1 VQAECHSFRVG
12 SHGRGLSTGIP
23 TPEPNDDKEQLRE
36 PKKKETQGLK
46 HTNLAQSEPTAAGGK
61 DELRAEKHEGAAQED
76 DPVLSSKLRAVDTPL
91 EGKQSAQENTE
102 ENNSLYDASLRYVR
116 AYALKRA
123 LSALAVGGRLLTV
136 HRGDVGA
143 VGVLCSQPSGRL
155 QQGAEGQDYRVGKSA
170 FGLPPLDAGRTK
182 RTVRSFTSG
191 PRPVA

>member
-102 ENNSLYDASLRYVR
+102 ENNSLYDASLRYVEAGFECVGCR
-116 AYALKRA
+116 RTLAYRTQGGCGRGRGAM
-123 LSALAVGGRLLTV
+123 LAAIWPAPTRC
-136 HRGDVGA
+136 RG
-143 VGVLCSQPSGRL
+143 P
-155 QQGAEGQDYRVGKSA
+155 
-170 FGLPPLDAGRTK
+170 GLPRWKIGFWAST
-182 RTVRSFTSG
+182 T
-191 PRPVA
+191 